1 MFCSKKV
8 VKCTYFSQ
16 KRTDTTEVKSL
27 LFLWII
33 VLTASVPGGISSVFL
48 NDTSTQASLTR
59 LTKEIPG

>member
-27 LFLWII
+27 LFLWVI
-33 VLTASVPGGISSVFL
+33 VFTASVPGGISSVF
-48 NDTSTQASLTR
+48 
-59 LTKEIPG
+59 